1 MTVEQGETRS
11 WSGGCQ
17 CGAVRFRV
25 EGPLD
30 EVSVCY
36 CRMCQKSTGGAF
48 GLFVKVPYDK
58 ITWTRGERKRF
69 ASSNTGKRG
78 FCENCGTPLTWEFE
92 HWMDVT
98 VASFDEAA
106 KIEPVVQMAMYGQYS
121 WLWRLDAVAVRNG
134 NDDPEYANYL
144 ESVVSNQHPDHDTT
158 TWSPPAGS
166 KP

>member
-17 CGAVRFRV
+17 CGAVRFKV

-36 CRMCQKSTGGAF
+36 CRMCQKATGGAF
-48 GLFVKVPYDK
+48 GLFVKVAYDK
-58 ITWTRGERKRF
+58 ITWTRGERR
-69 ASSNTGKRG
+69 SSSRSNMGKRG

-92 HWMDVT
+92 HWIDVT

-106 KIEPVVQMAMYGQYS
+106 RS
-121 WLWRLDAVAVRNG
+121 SRWCRWRCPCSFRGCGGSMPSPMRDGSA
-134 NDDPEYANYL
+134 DPEYADYL
-144 ESVVSNQHPDHDTT
+144 ASVVSNQHPDHDTEV
-158 TWSPPAGS
+158 WPPVRGVR
-166 KP
+166 

>member
-1 MTVEQGETRS
+1 MTAEQKETRY

-17 CGAVRFRV
+17 CGAVRYKV

-36 CRMCQKSTGGAF
+36 CRMCQKATGGAF
-48 GLFVKVPYDK
+48 GLFVKVAFDK
-58 ITWTRGERKRF
+58 ITWTRGARKTF
-69 ASSNTGKRG
+69 ASSNHGKRG

-106 KIEPVVQMAMYGQYS
+106 KIEPVVQMAMPMQFP
-121 WLWRLDAVAVRNG
+121 WLWRLDAIDVRSDNA
-134 NDDPEYANYL
+134 DPEYANYL
-144 ESVVSNQHPDHDTT
+144 ASVVSYQHPDHDTESWT
-158 TWSPPAGS
+158 PKGS
-166 KP
+166 KA

>member
-1 MTVEQGETRS
+1 MTAEQIEPRY

-17 CGAVRFRV
+17 CGAVRYKV

-36 CRMCQKSTGGAF
+36 CRMCQKATGGAF
-48 GLFVKVPYDK
+48 GLFVKVAYDK

-69 ASSNTGKRG
+69 DSSNMGKRG

-98 VASFDEAA
+98 VASFDEAP
-106 KIEPVVQMAMYGQYS
+106 KIEPVVQMAMPMQFP
-121 WLWRLDAVAVRNG
+121 WLWRLDAIDVRSDNA
-134 NDDPEYANYL
+134 DPAYANYL
-144 ESVVSNQHPDHDTT
+144 ASVVSYQHPDHDTESWT
-158 TWSPPAGS
+158 PKDA
-166 KP
+166 KA

>member
-1 MTVEQGETRS
+1 MTQEQVKERT

-17 CGAVRFRV
+17 CGAVRYKV
-25 EGPLD
+25 DGPLD

-36 CRMCQKSTGGAF
+36 CRMCQKATGGAF
-48 GLFVKVPYDK
+48 GLFVKVAYDK

-106 KIEPVVQMAMYGQYS
+106 KIEPVVQMAMY
-121 WLWRLDAVAVRNG
+121 
-134 NDDPEYANYL
+134 
-144 ESVVSNQHPDHDTT
+144 
-158 TWSPPAGS
+158 
-166 KP
+166 

>member
-1 MTVEQGETRS
+1 MTAEQIEPRY

-17 CGAVRFRV
+17 CGAVRYKV

-36 CRMCQKSTGGAF
+36 CRMCQKATGGAF
-48 GLFVKVPYDK
+48 GLFVKVAFDK
-58 ITWTRGERKRF
+58 ITWTRGERKTF
-69 ASSNTGKRG
+69 ASSNHGKRG

-106 KIEPVVQMAMYGQYS
+106 KIEPVVQMALSAQFP
-121 WLWRLDAVAVRNG
+121 WLWRLDAIDVRSDNA
-134 NDDPEYANYL
+134 DPEYANYL
-144 ESVVSNQHPDHDTT
+144 ASVVSYQHPDHDTDSWT
-158 TWSPPAGS
+158 PKGAKG
-166 KP
+166 